1 MVLKSVLENRTL
13 SNAKVVSV
21 LQASGNLKSDHY
33 LTEVLIAA
41 SQQVKSGDPML
52 KDAYRAAAKKLDS
65 ETYYGRAMRAID

>member
-1 MVLKSVLENRTL
+1 
-13 SNAKVVSV
+13 
-21 LQASGNLKSDHY
+21 
-33 LTEVLIAA
+33 LIAA